1 MDILLFF
8 FLGASIASFLS
19 LIVDRFPEKSI
30 IFPASHCDSCGQQL
44 TVRDLIP
51 IFSQLINHSHCRF
64 CHTKI
69 PFWYGLLEIYF
80 GVIVVLYYCA
90 LLSLDQ
96 VFILFFSTTL
106 SLYDLKRQE
115 FPLLIWLLPS
125 IFLLFVTPISALAI
139 ILLAFGIVAE
149 LIDLKIGS
157 GDFFYLASLSLLLDL
172 QTILWIIE
180 LGSLSGIIYYFF
192 QTNKR
197 IPFVPFLF
205 LGYLIFL
212 FLTALNFLIKYDLFF

>member
-19 LIVDRFPEKSI
+19 LIVERFPEKSI
-30 IFPASHCDSCGQQL
+30 IFPASHCDSCGKQL
-44 TVRDLIP
+44 AVRDLIP
-51 IFSQLINHSHCRF
+51 IFSQLINHSRCRF

-69 PFWYGLLEIYF
+69 PFWYGLLELYF
-80 GVIVVLYYCA
+80 GSIVVLYYCA

-115 FPLLIWLLPS
+115 FPLLVWLLPS
-125 IFLLFVTPISALAI
+125 IFLLFVTPINALAI
-139 ILLAFGIVAE
+139 ILLAFGIMAE

-180 LGSLSGIIYYFF
+180 LASLSGIIYYFF

-205 LGYLIFL
+205 LGYLIL
-212 FLTALNFLIKYDLFF
+212 FIFNHT

>member
-51 IFSQLINHSHCRF
+51 IFSQLINHSNCRF

>member
-1 MDILLFF
+1 M
-8 FLGASIASFLS
+8 
-19 LIVDRFPEKSI
+19 
-30 IFPASHCDSCGQQL
+30 
-44 TVRDLIP
+44 IP
-51 IFSQLINHSHCRF
+51 IFSQLINHSRCRF

-69 PFWYGLLEIYF
+69 PFWYGLLELYF

-115 FPLLIWLLPS
+115 FPLLVWLLPS
-125 IFLLFVTPISALAI
+125 IFLLFVTPINALAI
-139 ILLAFGIVAE
+139 ILLAFGIMAE

-157 GDFFYLASLSLLLDL
+157 GDFFYLASLSLLLDV

-205 LGYLIFL
+205 LGYLISFI
-212 FLTALNFLIKYDLFF
+212 FNHD

>member
-30 IFPASHCDSCGQQL
+30 IFPASHYDSCGQQL

-139 ILLAFGIVAE
+139 ILLAFGIMAE

>member
-69 PFWYGLLEIYF
+69 PSWYGLLEIYF

-139 ILLAFGIVAE
+139 ILLAFGIMAE

>member
-80 GVIVVLYYCA
+80 GVIVVLYDCA